1 MFTTSRAVSSLLLFL
16 AVSLAH
22 AEISYAPDQPETAI
36 EIVDELSNKHYRK
49 MPLDDELSREFLTQ
63 YIESLDP
70 AKSYLIQSDIDE
82 FRRWETDLDDML
94 KRGDL
99 TAGFAI
105 FNRYIK
111 RASDRLQA
119 NIELLESD
127 FQFDLSSQESL
138 SLDMDQQP
146 WPATMADSDELW
158 RKRLKE
164 AYLRLLLS
172 DKEPKAARELLIKRY
187 SNLLKQ
193 LEQRDSEDIF
203 QVFMNAL
210 ATLYDPHTTYMSP
223 RSMENFRIAMSLS
236 LTGIGAVLQLEDENT
251 KVVRVVPGG
260 PADKQGIL
268 MAGDVIVGV
277 GQGED
282 EIVDVIGWRLDDV
295 VDMIRGPKDSVVK
308 LEIIPATGESAGNS
322 REIAI
327 VRDKIQLE
335 EQAAKSEIIE
345 VNSEVGHYQLGVITV
360 PTFYLDIDAY
370 YNRDPNF
377 KSSTRDVM
385 RLLDELEAKKVD
397 GIILDLRNNGGGFLQ
412 EATTLTDLFIDPG
425 PVVQI
430 RYSNQMISRN
440 HRSHAE
446 AYYRGPMVVL
456 INRLSAS
463 ASEIFAGAIQDY
475 QRGLVIGEQSFG
487 KGTVQIQLPVRQG
500 QLKLTESKFY
510 RVSGNSTQHLGVVPD
525 IELPSFYD
533 KEEVGESADEHA
545 LPWDQINGVPHRRYS
560 FTDVP
565 VETLKERHLYRQ
577 TKDPD
582 LVYLNEELA
591 IMRQRREEKSIS
603 LNEGFRRQEMTQF
616 DQTLLDLENRR
627 RTAKGQPPYPS
638 VEEWR
643 KSTKPEGEN
652 EDDKKRSLAERDP
665 LLYETGNILADYLS
679 LLAPRSLLVN
689 RP

>member
-1 MFTTSRAVSSLLLFL
+1 MSYSPRVIACLLLCL
-16 AVSLAH
+16 CTSLVQ
-22 AEISYAPDQPETAI
+22 AEISYAPEQPETAV
-36 EIVDELSNKHYRK
+36 EIIDELTNKHYRK
-49 MPLDDELSREFLTQ
+49 QPLDDALSRQFLYQ
-63 YIESLDP
+63 YIDSLDP
-70 AKSYLIQSDIDE
+70 AKSYLLQSDINE
-82 FRRWETDLDDML
+82 FSRWETELDDML

-105 FNRYIK
+105 FNRYIE
-111 RASDRLQA
+111 RATDRLKS
-119 NIELLESD
+119 NINLLESN
-127 FQFDLSSQESL
+127 FQFDLSREESI
-138 SLDMDQQP
+138 SIDMDDVP
-146 WPATMADSDELW
+146 WPATMADADELW

-172 DKEPKAARELLIKRY
+172 DKEPQAARDLLIKRY
-187 SNLLKQ
+187 INLDKQ
-193 LEQRDSEDIF
+193 LAQRDNEDIF
-203 QVFMNAL
+203 QVFMNSL
-210 ATLYDPHTTYMSP
+210 AALYDPHTTYMSP

-268 MAGDVIVGV
+268 QAGDIIVGV
-277 GQGED
+277 GQGNE

-295 VDMIRGPKDSVVK
+295 VDLIRGEKDSIVK
-308 LEIIPATGESAGNS
+308 LDIIPSSGESAGNS

-335 EQAAKSEIIE
+335 EQAAKSEVIE

-360 PTFYLDIDAY
+360 PTFYLDVEAY
-370 YNRDPNF
+370 YNRDPDF
-377 KSSTRDVM
+377 KSTTRDVM
-385 RLLDELEAKKVD
+385 RLLDELEVRKVD
-397 GIILDLRNNGGGFLQ
+397 GVILDLRNNGGGFLQ

-425 PVVQI
+425 PVVQV
-430 RYSNQMISRN
+430 RYSNQVVSRN

-446 AYYRGPMVVL
+446 AYYRGPLVVL

-475 QRGLVIGEQSFG
+475 QRGLIIGEQSFG

-525 IELPSFYD
+525 VELPSFYD
-533 KEEVGESADEHA
+533 KDEVGESADEHA
-545 LPWDQINGVPHRRYS
+545 LPWDQITAVPHRRYN

-565 VETLKERHLYRQ
+565 LETLKERHSYRQ
-577 TKDPD
+577 QKDPD
-582 LVYLNEELA
+582 LVFLNEELEL
-591 IMRQRREEKSIS
+591 MRERRGEKTIS
-603 LNEGFRRQEMTQF
+603 LNETVRRQEMAENEQA
-616 DQTLLDLENRR
+616 LLNVENRR
-627 RTAKGQPPYPS
+627 RVAKGLEVYPS
-638 VEEWR
+638 VEKWQEIR
-643 KSTKPEGEN
+643 EPADPETR
-652 EDDKKRSLAERDP
+652 DLSERDP

-679 LLAPRSLLVN
+679 LLAPKSMLVTQ
-689 RP
+689 P

>member
-1 MFTTSRAVSSLLLFL
+1 MSYSPRVIACLLLCL
-16 AVSLAH
+16 CASLVQ
-22 AEISYAPDQPETAI
+22 AEISYAPEQPETAV
-36 EIVDELSNKHYRK
+36 EIIDELTNKHYRK
-49 MPLDDELSREFLTQ
+49 QPLDDELSRQFLHQ
-63 YIESLDP
+63 YIDSLDP
-70 AKSYLIQSDIDE
+70 AKSYLLQSDLDE
-82 FRRWETDLDDML
+82 FSRWETELDDML

-105 FNRYIK
+105 FNRYIE
-111 RASDRLQA
+111 RATDRLKS
-119 NIELLESD
+119 NISLLQSD
-127 FQFDLSSQESL
+127 FQFDLGRDESL
-138 SLDMDQQP
+138 SIDMDDAP
-146 WPATMADSDELW
+146 WPKTIADADELW

-172 DKEPKAARELLIKRY
+172 DKEPQAARELLIKRY
-187 SNLLKQ
+187 SNLGKQ
-193 LEQRDSEDIF
+193 LAQRDNEDIF
-203 QVFMNAL
+203 QVFMNSL
-210 ATLYDPHTTYMSP
+210 AALYDPHTTYMSP

-268 MAGDVIVGV
+268 QAGDIIVGV
-277 GQGED
+277 GQGDE

-295 VDMIRGPKDSVVK
+295 VDLIRGEKDSTVK
-308 LEIIPATGESAGNS
+308 LEIIPSSGESAGNS

-335 EQAAKSEIIE
+335 EQAAKSEVIE
-345 VNSEVGHYQLGVITV
+345 VNSDVGHYQLGVITV
-360 PTFYLDIDAY
+360 PTFYLDVEAY

-377 KSSTRDVM
+377 KSTTRDVM
-385 RLLDELEAKKVD
+385 RLLDELEARKVD

-425 PVVQI
+425 PVVQV
-430 RYSNQMISRN
+430 RYSNQMVSRN
-440 HRSHAE
+440 HRSHAD
-446 AYYRGPMVVL
+446 AYYRGPLVVL

-475 QRGLVIGEQSFG
+475 QRGLIIGEQSFG

-525 IELPSFYD
+525 VELPSFYD
-533 KEEVGESADEHA
+533 KNEVGESADKHA
-545 LPWDQINGVPHRRYS
+545 LPWDQITGVPHRRYN

-565 VETLKERHLYRQ
+565 LKTLKERHSYRQ
-577 TKDPD
+577 LQDPD
-582 LVYLNEELA
+582 LVFLNEELD
-591 IMRQRREEKSIS
+591 IMRERRGEKTIS
-603 LNEGFRRQEMTQF
+603 LNETVRRQEMAEN
-616 DQTLLDLENRR
+616 DQALLNVENKRR
-627 RTAKGQPPYPS
+627 IAKGLEPYPS
-638 VEEWR
+638 VEKWR
-643 KSTKPEGEN
+643 EIREPEEP
-652 EDDKKRSLAERDP
+652 ETRDLSERDP

-679 LLAPRSLLVN
+679 LLAPKSMLVTQ
-689 RP
+689 P

>member
-1 MFTTSRAVSSLLLFL
+1 MSYSPRVIACLLLCL
-16 AVSLAH
+16 CASLVQ
-22 AEISYAPDQPETAI
+22 AEISYAPEQPETAV
-36 EIVDELSNKHYRK
+36 EIIDELTNKHYRK
-49 MPLDDELSREFLTQ
+49 QPLDDALSRQFLYQ
-63 YIESLDP
+63 YIDSLDP
-70 AKSYLIQSDIDE
+70 AKSYLLQSDINE
-82 FRRWETDLDDML
+82 FSRWETELDDML

-105 FNRYIK
+105 FNRYIE
-111 RASDRLQA
+111 RATDRLQS
-119 NIELLESD
+119 NINLLENNY
-127 FQFDLSSQESL
+127 QFDLSREESM
-138 SLDMDQQP
+138 SIDMDDVP
-146 WPATMADSDELW
+146 WPATMAEADELW

-172 DKEPKAARELLIKRY
+172 DKEPQAARDLLIKRY
-187 SNLLKQ
+187 INLGKQ
-193 LEQRDSEDIF
+193 LAQRDNEDIF
-203 QVFMNAL
+203 QAFMNSL
-210 ATLYDPHTTYMSP
+210 AALYDPHTTYMSP

-268 MAGDVIVGV
+268 QAGDIIVGV
-277 GQGED
+277 GQGNE

-295 VDMIRGPKDSVVK
+295 VDLIRGEKDSTVK
-308 LEIIPATGESAGNS
+308 LEIIPSSGESAGNS

-335 EQAAKSEIIE
+335 EQAAKSEVIE

-360 PTFYLDIDAY
+360 PTFYLDVEAY
-370 YNRDPNF
+370 YNRDPDF
-377 KSSTRDVM
+377 KSTTRDVM
-385 RLLDELEAKKVD
+385 RLLDELEVRKVD
-397 GIILDLRNNGGGFLQ
+397 GVILDLRNNGGGFLQ

-425 PVVQI
+425 PVVQV
-430 RYSNQMISRN
+430 RYSNQVVSRN

-446 AYYRGPMVVL
+446 AYYRGPLVVL

-475 QRGLVIGEQSFG
+475 QRGLIIGEQSFG

-525 IELPSFYD
+525 VELPSFYD
-533 KEEVGESADEHA
+533 KDEVGESADKHA
-545 LPWDQINGVPHRRYS
+545 LPWDQITAVPHRRYN

-565 VETLKERHLYRQ
+565 LETLKERHSYRQ
-577 TKDPD
+577 QKDPD
-582 LVYLNEELA
+582 LVFLNEELEL
-591 IMRQRREEKSIS
+591 MRERRGEKTIS
-603 LNEGFRRQEMTQF
+603 LNETVRRQEMAENEQA
-616 DQTLLDLENRR
+616 LLNVENRR
-627 RTAKGQPPYPS
+627 RIAKGLEVYPS
-638 VEEWR
+638 VEKWQEIR
-643 KSTKPEGEN
+643 DPADPDTRDLS
-652 EDDKKRSLAERDP
+652 ERDP

-679 LLAPRSLLVN
+679 LLAPKSMLVTQ
-689 RP
+689 P